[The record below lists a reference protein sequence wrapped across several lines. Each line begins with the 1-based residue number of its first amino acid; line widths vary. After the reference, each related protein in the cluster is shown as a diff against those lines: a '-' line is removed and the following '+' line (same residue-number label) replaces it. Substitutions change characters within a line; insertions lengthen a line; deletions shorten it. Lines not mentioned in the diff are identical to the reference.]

1 MTPIVPF
8 RKMGTLAL
16 SLLAIF
22 GLTSQS
28 RADSLT
34 TLFGANNA
42 NNFGGMVFFDLDVL
56 SPGGITIHS
65 IDVNAGGDF
74 AALVPITGSPI
85 SSDVYIRTGTYNG
98 NTLSSAGW
106 NLVSSGTGTAAAPNS
121 PSFIDLS
128 DFSLASGITGVAIRN
143 NGYSANYTNGSNIFS
158 NANLKL
164 TTGAATNS
172 LFGPSTF
179 EPRTWNGTINYTTA
193 VTPEAPGGVVFLAAL
208 LPLGLLALKNHRK
221 KAALAS

>member
-1 MTPIVPF
+1 MTPLVPF

-16 SLLAIF
+16 SLLTIF

-28 RADSLT
+28 RADTLA
-34 TLFGANNA
+34 TLFGSDNRNNI
-42 NNFGGMVFFDLDVL
+42 GGMVFFDLDVF

-65 IDVNAGGDF
+65 INVNAGQEFTVGS
-74 AALVPITGSPI
+74 ITGSSI
-85 SSDVYIRTGTYNG
+85 SSDVYIRTGTYSG

-106 NLVSSGTGTAAAPNS
+106 TLVSSGTGTAAARNS

-143 NGYSANYTNGSNIFS
+143 NNYSAQYTNGSNTYS
-158 NANLKL
+158 DANLQL
-164 TTGAATNS
+164 TTGAATNA
-172 LFGPSTF
+172 LFSPATNQ
-179 EPRTWNGTINYTTA
+179 PRTWNGTINYSTA
-193 VTPEAPGGVVFLAAL
+193 LTPEAPGGVVFLAAL